1 MNQKQKTKSQ
11 SPPSPKNKGIFI
23 NDINY
28 SYSITK
34 SEGNEDSLLLK
45 LFNPDKK
52 SNVYFTYE
60 SPMEKLIKEVKF
72 LSIYETLDEI
82 IEFLKDIINE
92 GDASVE
98 EKDGVYTI
106 YYMLKSHFF
115 YFIKYL
121 KSYNK
126 KNLLKYLIIYRFMI
140 VWNSK

>member
-98 EKDGVYTI
+98 EKDGVYS
-106 YYMLKSHFF
+106 MEFKL
-115 YFIKYL
+115 
-121 KSYNK
+121 NK
-126 KNLLKYLIIYRFMI
+126 KNLVF
-140 VWNSK
+140 N